1 MALVNIFNHDPST
14 ESCNLKKTC
23 SASCVWHSERP
34 VPAFSGWR
42 SALFYFS
49 SHALSNIATN
59 PDLGGVKKAFYKS
72 RLELLGYSVF
82 IREEAQ
88 INVSLGNFLPSFK
101 SFVMLCEAFN

>member
-1 MALVNIFNHDPST
+1 MQF
-14 ESCNLKKTC
+14 KKAC
-23 SASCVWHSERP
+23 SASCVWHSDRP
-34 VPAFSGWR
+34 VPAFSGWM

-59 PDLGGVKKAFYKS
+59 PDLGDVKKAFYKS

-101 SFVMLCEAFN
+101 SFVMLWFVKHLTDKEPVFPIRT